1 MLVLVDEPMPVQVLD
16 PLRLNKGHA
25 FDHVDDLHWKGKD
38 DVSLFRD
45 AGSKGYE
52 AILTLD
58 VAQLESINES
68 RALRRSKL
76 HHIGIQQGRS
86 AQGLRG
92 MARVIASVIAAMPYV
107 LDDLEAAK
115 GQRVVILS
123 LLSASR
129 RHAVFDPQGDPARFP
144 YWH

>member
-1 MLVLVDEPMPVQVLD
+1 MRVLVDEPMPVQVLE
-16 PLRLNKGHA
+16 PLRLNKGHG
-25 FDHVDDLHWKGKD
+25 FDHVDDLHWKGKE

-45 AGSKGYE
+45 AGSKGYQ

-58 VAQLESINES
+58 VTQLESVNES

-86 AQGLRG
+86 AQGIRG
-92 MARVIASVIAAMPYV
+92 MARVIASVVAVMPYV
-107 LDDLEAAK
+107 LDDLGEAE
-115 GQRVVILS
+115 GQRVVELS
-123 LLSASR
+123 LLSATR
-129 RHAVFDPQGDPARFP
+129 RHAVFDPQAEAARFP